1 MARGKGGLG
10 RGLDSLFEDA
20 APVFES
26 GAKVD
31 TLPLRE
37 IEPDPE
43 QPRKTFDEQALGELA
58 ASIAEHGL
66 LQPIAVRPRPRG
78 GYSIVAGERRWRACR
93 MAGLNDVPVVIKEVS
108 DEQAMELALVEN
120 LQREDLDPVEE
131 ATGIRE
137 LMTRCGLTQEQ
148 AAQKLGKSRSALAN
162 SLRLLN
168 LPENVLELLKS
179 GFINIG
185 HAKVILSLP
194 TPELQEQAAQIIAD
208 NQLNVRQAEA
218 LCKKAGKARKG
229 AQRTP
234 AAGHPAGGGGR
245 KPQAGAGQRGERGL
259 PRRQG
264 QADRAF
270 LIPMNSCGPLPTCWD
285 STRTKNKAIQGGR
298 PSLNGTGE
306 GIFCANRNRARR
318 VNHA

>member
-66 LQPIAVRPRPRG
+66 LQPIAVRPCPRG

-137 LMTRCGLTQEQ
+137 LITRCGLTQEQ

-208 NQLNVRQAEA
+208 NQLNVRQAERA
-218 LCKKAGKARKG
+218 
-229 AQRTP
+229 P

-270 LIPMNSCGPLPTCWD
+270 LFRRAAAGLCQPAGTVPERRIKRS
-285 STRTKNKAIQGGR
+285 KAGDR
-298 PSLNGTGE
+298 L
-306 GIFCANRNRARR
+306 
-318 VNHA
+318 

>member
-1 MARGKGGLG
+1 
-10 RGLDSLFEDA
+10 
-20 APVFES
+20 
-26 GAKVD
+26 
-31 TLPLRE
+31 
-37 IEPDPE
+37 
-43 QPRKTFDEQALGELA
+43 
-58 ASIAEHGL
+58 
-66 LQPIAVRPRPRG
+66 
-78 GYSIVAGERRWRACR
+78 
-93 MAGLNDVPVVIKEVS
+93 
-108 DEQAMELALVEN
+108 
-120 LQREDLDPVEE
+120 
-131 ATGIRE
+131 
-137 LMTRCGLTQEQ
+137 MTRCGLTQEQ

-218 LCKKAGKARKG
+218 LCKKLASRKG
-229 AQRTP
+229 AQRTQ

-270 LIPMNSCGPLPTCWD
+270 LF
-285 STRTKNKAIQGGR
+285 R
-298 PSLNGTGE
+298 
-306 GIFCANRNRARR
+306 
-318 VNHA
+318 

>member
-1 MARGKGGLG
+1 MKKDQKTDFLSARV
-10 RGLDSLFEDA
+10 RYIPINDIR
-20 APVFES
+20 PN
-26 GAKVD
+26 
-31 TLPLRE
+31 PQ
-37 IEPDPE
+37 
-43 QPRKTFDEQALGELA
+43 QPRRRFDSESLQELA
-58 ASIAEHGL
+58 ASIAAYGI
-66 LQPIAVRPRPRG
+66 LQPITVRQQGAV
-78 GYSIVAGERRWRACR
+78 YELVAGERRWRASR
-93 MAGLNDVPVVIKEVS
+93 MAGLTEVPVIVKDVT

-131 ATGIRE
+131 AAGIRE

-218 LCKKAGKARKG
+218 LCKKLAKPAKEPREPQPRGTLPVEVEESLKQVLGSEVNVAYHGGKGKLTVHFYSDE
-229 AQRTP
+229 Q
-234 AAGHPAGGGGR
+234 
-245 KPQAGAGQRGERGL
+245 L
-259 PRRQG
+259 
-264 QADRAF
+264 RAF
-270 LIPMNSCGPLPTCWD
+270 
-285 STRTKNKAIQGGR
+285 
-298 PSLNGTGE
+298 
-306 GIFCANRNRARR
+306 ANLLGQYQMETE
-318 VNHA
+318 

>member
-168 LPENVLELLKS
+168 LPEYVRDQVRTGDIS
-179 GFINIG
+179 AG
-185 HAKVILSLP
+185 HAKALLSLGS
-194 TPELQEQAAQIIAD
+194 PEQMSAAADQIIAKD
-208 NQLNVRQAEA
+208 MSVRQAEA
-218 LCKKAGKARKG
+218 LCRKMSKPPKPAKEEDAFTRPVLAVEVEGALKETTGSEVHVDYKGGKGVLHIAFYSDAQLQQFAGLLG
-229 AQRTP
+229 QYDP
-234 AAGHPAGGGGR
+234 EQAAEAADPS
-245 KPQAGAGQRGERGL
+245 GEDE
-259 PRRQG
+259 
-264 QADRAF
+264 A
-270 LIPMNSCGPLPTCWD
+270 
-285 STRTKNKAIQGGR
+285 
-298 PSLNGTGE
+298 
-306 GIFCANRNRARR
+306 
-318 VNHA
+318 

>member
-1 MARGKGGLG
+1 MFERKKSAGKIYALPIESIQPSPFQARTN
-10 RGLDSLFEDA
+10 FN
-20 APVFES
+20 
-26 GAKVD
+26 
-31 TLPLRE
+31 
-37 IEPDPE
+37 E
-43 QPRKTFDEQALGELA
+43 QELAGLA
-58 ASIAEHGL
+58 ASIRENGL
-66 LQPIAVRPRPRG
+66 LQPIAVRAKKTGP
-78 GYSIVAGERRWRACR
+78 GYVIIAGERRWRACR

-168 LPENVLELLKS
+168 LPETVLELLKS

-218 LCKKAGKARKG
+218 LCKKLAKPAKEPREPQPRGTLPVEVEESLKQVLGSEVNVAYHDGK
-229 AQRTP
+229 
-234 AAGHPAGGGGR
+234 GR
-245 KPQAGAGQRGERGL
+245 LTVHFYSDEQL
-259 PRRQG
+259 
-264 QADRAF
+264 RAF
-270 LIPMNSCGPLPTCWD
+270 
-285 STRTKNKAIQGGR
+285 
-298 PSLNGTGE
+298 
-306 GIFCANRNRARR
+306 ANLLGQYQNEE
-318 VNHA
+318 

>member
-218 LCKKAGKARKG
+218 LCKKLAKP

-234 AAGHPAGGGGR
+234 AAGHSAGGGGR

-270 LIPMNSCGPLPTCWD
+270 LFRRAAAGLCQPAGTVPERRIKRS
-285 STRTKNKAIQGGR
+285 KAGDR
-298 PSLNGTGE
+298 L
-306 GIFCANRNRARR
+306 
-318 VNHA
+318 

>member
-43 QPRKTFDEQALGELA
+43 QPRKTFDEETLGELA

-131 ATGIRE
+131 ALGCKR
-137 LMTRCGLTQEQ
+137 LMEQCHLTQEQ
-148 AAQKLGKSRSALAN
+148 AAKKLGKSRSALAN
-162 SLRLLN
+162 VLRLLA
-168 LPENVLELLKS
+168 LPDPVLEDLKIGAIS
-179 GFINIG
+179 PG
-185 HAKVILSLP
+185 HAKVILGLP
-194 TPELQEQAAQIIAD
+194 SPELMEKAASEIISGD
-208 NQLNVRQAEA
+208 LNVRQAEA
-218 LCKKAGKARKG
+218 LCKKLAKGPAPEKAVPPRAALPVEVESSLREVIGNEVKVDYKRGGKGTLTLHFYNDSQLVAF
-229 AQRTP
+229 ANLL
-234 AAGHPAGGGGR
+234 GGYQ
-245 KPQAGAGQRGERGL
+245 KEGQ
-259 PRRQG
+259 
-264 QADRAF
+264 
-270 LIPMNSCGPLPTCWD
+270 
-285 STRTKNKAIQGGR
+285 
-298 PSLNGTGE
+298 
-306 GIFCANRNRARR
+306 
-318 VNHA
+318 